1 MIRGMSSEK
10 PAEVPAR
17 WMEIIWS
24 VYEVRGDMI
33 KLNENIS
40 ARNHVGLI
48 GRRAGAVQNWSQG

>member
-1 MIRGMSSEK
+1 MSSEK